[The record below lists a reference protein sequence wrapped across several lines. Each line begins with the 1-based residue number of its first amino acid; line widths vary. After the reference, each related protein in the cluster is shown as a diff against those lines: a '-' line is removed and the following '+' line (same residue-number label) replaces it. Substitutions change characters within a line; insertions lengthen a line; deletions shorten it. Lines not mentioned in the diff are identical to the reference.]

1 MKEDSMRQQKRT
13 SCLGLLILLTW
24 LVPVTSSAAVPP
36 QQAGAGEKN
45 QAVALP
51 AAKEDL
57 IGELSDEPKEVANVV
72 LGSDGLR
79 FAAKIKRGK
88 QWILIVDG
96 KEQRAFDDISGISF
110 SLPAA
115 RHIVYAT
122 KRNGKWTEMLDDKEL
137 GPEFDALVPDPSKN
151 PRNVAGPMWAPSPA
165 SPGSVGSMLNGLD
178 AVGMLYTALNTRHSQ
193 PVATTAKD

>member
-1 MKEDSMRQQKRT
+1 MNRTKGAQLLLLCLMIQPGICGQQRASQESTEDHLRRGTELADSRNWRGAQQT
-13 SCLGLLILLTW
+13 PAS
-24 LVPVTSSAAVPP
+24 
-36 QQAGAGEKN
+36 EKN

-57 IGELSDEPKEVANVV
+57 IGELSDEPKEVADVV

-88 QWILIVDG
+88 QWILVVDG

-115 RHIVYAT
+115 RHVIYAT

-137 GPEFDALVPDPSKN
+137 GPAFDALVP
-151 PRNVAGPMWAPSPA
+151 
-165 SPGSVGSMLNGLD
+165 
-178 AVGMLYTALNTRHSQ
+178 
-193 PVATTAKD
+193 